1 MHSHGWDLLTRS
13 VVGCVRH
20 AMYDVDDGATAVWYD
35 SFTVESSPGAGVS
48 VLSPEGRSTTVRMVS
63 EWDATPQESPLH
75 IPAGRFHTTTS
86 PNEAVWDSWSVTLVA
101 TEHVA
106 SNESRVLGPFTGSD
120 VVNERAAIT
129 DPGVPLSAVDHA
141 YEQRVNGSNRWT
153 SFVFLIDSGRIL
165 LARTL
170 RYPEYWHPVGGQ
182 MDSCDDTPLDTA
194 RREVREELGIDLD
207 ARGMI
212 SLGCLPRDEGPGKIH
227 AWVCVGDFPAH
238 PEVQEEEIHEVRWT
252 TLEEALRADSLAAS
266 QSFLTT
272 ISARRCEFG
281 IDI

>member
-1 MHSHGWDLLTRS
+1 M
-13 VVGCVRH
+13 
-20 AMYDVDDGATAVWYD
+20 DDGATAVCYD
-35 SFTVESSPGAGVS
+35 SFTVESSPGVGVS

-63 EWDATPQESPLH
+63 EWDATPQGNPLH

-106 SNESRVLGPFTGSD
+106 GNESRVLGPSKSSD

-141 YEQRVNGSNRWT
+141 YEQRVNGSDLWT

-170 RYPEYWHPVGGQ
+170 RYPGYWHPVGGQ
-182 MDSCDDTPLDTA
+182 MESSDDTPLDTA

-212 SLGCLPRDEGPGKIH
+212 SLGCLPRDEGHGKIH

-238 PEVQEEEIHEVRWT
+238 PDVQEEEIHEVRWT

-272 ISARRCEFG
+272 ISDRWREFG
-281 IDI
+281 LEI